1 MILGVRVGNGRFQVK
16 QCTRLQPKFEMMKH
30 NSGKFNRRGCQARAA
45 FTLIELLVVIA
56 IIAILAAMLLP
67 ALSRAKQRAHQVN
80 CLSNLKQ
87 WGVSWIIYADDND
100 DNFCAGAP
108 RGQWVAA
115 LKATYGKKPE
125 LLLCPSATKKNP
137 PTQGSGE
144 ARGNTTTAYRFD
156 RGDINDPDVYTDQNG
171 FVHASY
177 APSGWI
183 FTTPKD
189 SAGMKASGLWK
200 KLTAARRPAETPL
213 MGDCA
218 WRSAAPGHAPDHS
231 GANALRA
238 PSGPDLGLSG
248 DYEIAQFAMKR
259 HGNGIGLVMFDGS
272 AHRIRAVELWGT
284 LNWSQNYD
292 RAYGYNFFR
301 SQSQGQWLY

>member
-1 MILGVRVGNGRFQVK
+1 MHE
-16 QCTRLQPKFEMMKH
+16 TSTEFEMMK
-30 NSGKFNRRGCQARAA
+30 KTFRRACSAGAA

-67 ALSRAKQRAHQVN
+67 ALARAKQKAHQVN

-87 WGVSWIIYADDND
+87 WGVAWIIYTDDHEGS
-100 DNFCAGAP
+100 FCGGNP
-108 RGQWVAA
+108 RGQWVVA
-115 LKATYGKKPE
+115 LKATYGRKPE

-137 PTQGSGE
+137 PTTGSGE

-156 RGDINDPDVYTDQNG
+156 RSDINDPDIYSDQDG

-177 APSGWI
+177 SPSGWI
-183 FTTPKD
+183 FA
-189 SAGMKASGLWK
+189 SAKSSDVKSSGLWK
-200 KLTAARRPAETPL
+200 KITAAKKPSETPL

-218 WRSAAPGHAPDHS
+218 WRSAAPGHSPDHT
-231 GANALRA
+231 GPNALRP
-238 PSGPDLGLSG
+238 PSAPDLGLAG
-248 DYEIAQFAMKR
+248 DWEIAQFAMKR
-259 HGNGIGLVMFDGS
+259 HGKGISLGMLDGS
-272 AHRIRAVELWGT
+272 AHRVKAVDLWGT
-284 LNWSQNYD
+284 LDWSQNYD